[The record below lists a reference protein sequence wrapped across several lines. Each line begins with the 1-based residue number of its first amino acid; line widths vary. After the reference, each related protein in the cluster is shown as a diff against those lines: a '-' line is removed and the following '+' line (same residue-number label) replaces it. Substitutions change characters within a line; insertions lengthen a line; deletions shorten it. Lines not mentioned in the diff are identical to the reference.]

1 MYIFRVRPWTK
12 KLNVDYTSSTVWIQ
26 DDALIAILKSFVVEC
41 AVLNVVISEIKVDYP
56 RADMWH

>member
-1 MYIFRVRPWTK
+1 MVRKGNLPVLRVAVSL
-12 KLNVDYTSSTVWIQ
+12 KL
-26 DDALIAILKSFVVEC
+26 LKSFVVEY